1 MASASE
7 AESGK
12 PNSNND
18 GEERDADE
26 DDPVQRLSVECAWGV
41 ARLWHAAIELCG
53 MVVGGPMAEGEAAE
67 YVLADLL
74 SGLPP
79 VPDDGVAPHRP
90 PAPVVAG
97 MKKELNSGRGRR
109 PVAPL
114 SEELGSRVLS
124 AHEHRRIEKLLDLVC
139 DDAPEDPLE
148 LDRSMKALIRARV
161 ELELDLA
168 RLLRNFRAYGL
179 ARHIGFR
186 SFGEYVAERLGI
198 SIARAQFLVRLD
210 NRLIWYPEVR
220 QAVSS
225 GEIGTVAALLVC
237 RVATEDT
244 EKAWIERARKRTV
257 ERLKKEVEWAERES
271 GRTYVGGA
279 MPPPPGRLPSELDT
293 VTAELI
299 AAREGTPDERSNAE
313 GSSPE
318 GLNAVGSPS
327 DGSDTAGAPTEGS
340 NAGGAPT
347 TELNTA
353 GAPTEGPSAD
363 GLPTHQR
370 QDEMFAHPVHAGRQ
384 RTVGRLGRAG
394 FVRGRARFFGDLS
407 AAVAARGRARRRH
420 RGTRPF

>member
-1 MASASE
+1 
-7 AESGK
+7 
-12 PNSNND
+12 
-18 GEERDADE
+18 
-26 DDPVQRLSVECAWGV
+26 V

-124 AHEHRRIEKLLDLVC
+124 AHEHRRVEKMLALVC

-186 SFGEYVAERLGI
+186 GFGDYVAERLGI

-220 QAVSS
+220 RAVSS

-244 EKAWIERARKRTV
+244 EKAWIERARRRTV

-353 GAPTEGPSAD
+353 GAPTEGSSAGGPPSDGSNTAGAPAEGSSAG

-370 QDEMFAHPVHAGRQ
+370 QDEMFAHPVHAGRPVRVDFRLRESVLGE

-394 FVRGRARFFGDLS
+394 FVRGSTRFFGDLS